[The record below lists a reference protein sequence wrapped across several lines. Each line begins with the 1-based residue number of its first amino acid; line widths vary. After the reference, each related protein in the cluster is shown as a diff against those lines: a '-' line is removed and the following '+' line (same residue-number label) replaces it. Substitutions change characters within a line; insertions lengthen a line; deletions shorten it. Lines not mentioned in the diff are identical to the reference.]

1 MDISTTSIND
11 LQTIATA
18 SRGGG
23 STGMGQAPEN
33 ITYQIGGELPPPI
46 KIEKGKG
53 ELNATVY
60 CPIDVHP
67 PPFGGPSNQVQGGN
81 GQQGFSFSD
90 NTGFPTGEYPVKN
103 PLPSRD
109 IPQNTLQ
116 YMDDQTRANYIPP
129 SRGQNRDFLELGE
142 PKIKEHRRKKYR
154 KRILEDFWEETQ
166 IPLLLA
172 VLFFVFSVPLVTET
186 FQKYTL
192 LYLPG
197 LFNSEGFLNMYGLAF
212 KALLFGGV
220 YYGLTRAIN
229 FFVLEVE

>member
-1 MDISTTSIND
+1 MDISTTAIND
-11 LQTIATA
+11 LQT
-18 SRGGG
+18 SR
-23 STGMGQAPEN
+23 SSAGMGMGMGPAPEN
-33 ITYQIGGELPPPI
+33 ITYQIAGELPPPI

-60 CPIDVHP
+60 CPMDIHP
-67 PPFGGPSNQVQGGN
+67 PPYGGPSNQVQGG

-90 NTGFPTGEYPVKN
+90 NSGVPTGEYPVKN

-142 PKIKEHRRKKYR
+142 PKIKDHRRKKYR
-154 KRILEDFWEETQ
+154 TKIFEDFLEESQT
-166 IPLLLA
+166 PLLLA
-172 VLFFVFSVPLVTET
+172 VLFFLFSVPFFTDT

-220 YYGLTRAIN
+220 YYGLTKAMDY
-229 FFVLEVE
+229 F

>member
-1 MDISTTSIND
+1 MEISTTAISD
-11 LQTIATA
+11 LQVAQV
-18 SRGGG
+18 SKGGL
-23 STGMGQAPEN
+23 TPEN

-60 CPIDVHP
+60 CPIDIHP
-67 PPFGGPSNQVQGGN
+67 PPYSVGMQGQPQNHNG

-90 NTGFPTGEYPVKN
+90 NISGGQPVKN

-129 SRGQNRDFLELGE
+129 SKGQNPDFLELGE

-166 IPLLLA
+166 IPILLA
-172 VLFFVFSVPLVTET
+172 TLFFFFNVPFVSDT

-197 LFNSEGFLNMYGLAF
+197 MYNENGLLNMYGLLF
-212 KALLFGGV
+212 KASLFGIA
-220 YYGLTRAIN
+220 YYCLTKSIDYL
-229 FFVLEVE
+229 VLE

>member
-1 MDISTTSIND
+1 MDISTTAISN
-11 LQTIATA
+11 LQTTAT
-18 SRGGG
+18 SVRNN
-23 STGMGQAPEN
+23 STGAPEN

-60 CPIDVHP
+60 CPIDIHP
-67 PPFGGPSNQVQGGN
+67 PPFSGGGG
-81 GQQGFSFSD
+81 GGGGGSQQGFSFSD
-90 NTGFPTGEYPVKN
+90 NSGFPTGEYPVKN

-116 YMDDQTRANYIPP
+116 YMDEQIKANYIPP

-142 PKIKEHRRKKYR
+142 PKIKEHKRKKYR
-154 KRILEDFWEETQ
+154 KRILEDFWEEVQ

-172 VLFFVFSVPLVTET
+172 VLFFVFNSTSINDV
-186 FQKYTL
+186 FHKYTL

-197 LFNSEGFLNMYGLAF
+197 LFSVDGQISIYGLAF
-212 KALLFGGV
+212 KAFLFGGA
-220 YYGLTRAIN
+220 YYGILKATDY
-229 FFVLEVE
+229 FVYE

>member
-1 MDISTTSIND
+1 MDISTTAISD
-11 LQTIATA
+11 LQTI

-23 STGMGQAPEN
+23 GGPVPEN
-33 ITYQIGGELPPPI
+33 ITYQIGAEMPLPI

-53 ELNATVY
+53 ELNPTVY
-60 CPIDVHP
+60 CPIDIHP
-67 PPFGGPSNQVQGGN
+67 APYSGGGGGGGGGGP

-90 NTGFPTGEYPVKN
+90 NSGHPIGEYPVKN

-154 KRILEDFWEETQ
+154 KRILEDFWEEAQT
-166 IPLLLA
+166 PLLLA
-172 VLFFVFSVPLVTET
+172 VLFLLFSVPFFADT
-186 FQKYTL
+186 FHKYAF

-197 LFNSEGFLNMYGLAF
+197 LFHGDGLINVYGLAF
-212 KALLFGGV
+212 KAFLFGGV
-220 YYGLTRAIN
+220 YYGFTKATDY
-229 FFVLEVE
+229 FVLE

>member
-11 LQTIATA
+11 LQTATT
-18 SRGGG
+18 RI
-23 STGMGQAPEN
+23 APEN
-33 ITYQIGGELPPPI
+33 ITYQIAGEMPPPI

-60 CPIDVHP
+60 CPIDIHP
-67 PPFGGPSNQVQGGN
+67 APYSGGPPQNQGG

-90 NTGFPTGEYPVKN
+90 NAGFPTGEFPVKN

-154 KRILEDFWEETQ
+154 KRILEDFLEEAQT
-166 IPLLLA
+166 PLLLA
-172 VLFFVFSVPLVTET
+172 VLFFVFSVPMVADT

-197 LFNSEGFLNMYGLAF
+197 LYHIEGTINMYGSAF
-212 KALLFGGV
+212 KALLFGGL
-220 YYGLTRAIN
+220 YYGLTRTMDY
-229 FFVLEVE
+229 FVLE